1 MNLKKETSMNSEI
14 NSFNLEKYDFET
26 LLNSIN
32 KCYADDFKDKLPKV
46 SDFPKKIFNSTDG
59 ILLKPLIEFSETV
72 DNIYTKSVAKRI
84 AGVRYIQFARDNNI
98 KLELLPT
105 WNLISASI
113 LDLPSE
119 CTVSSIGSQGFLSI
133 PLFKYDENMEEFDF
147 IRFHI
152 WHNDLLNYINPEISE
167 RFSIH
172 SHSFLAQS
180 WIINGIIINER
191 YSVEE
196 TNENSESALF
206 NIEYNKTLNMVN
218 RHTSSAVNNGQNVI
232 VNKLEKEV
240 YKTNETYKINAG
252 DYHKSYSE
260 GKNGLSST
268 FFSFTTQNKTVVQS
282 NVTGPSNMQ
291 TSEINRKMHIDP
303 KQLIIEINQN
313 FN

>member
-1 MNLKKETSMNSEI
+1 MNSEI
-14 NSFNLEKYDFET
+14 NNFNLEKYDFET

-32 KCYADDFKDKLPKV
+32 KCYADDFEDNLPKV
-46 SDFPKKIFNSTDG
+46 SDFPKTIFNSTDS
-59 ILLKPLIEFSETV
+59 INLKGLIEFSETV

-84 AGVRYIQFARDNNI
+84 AGVRHIQYARDNNV
-98 KLELLPT
+98 KLDLLPT

-152 WHNDLLNYINPEISE
+152 WHNDLLDYINQEISE

-191 YSVEE
+191 YSVEK
-196 TNENSESALF
+196 TNENSQSSLF
-206 NIEYNKTLNMVN
+206 KIEYNKTLNKVN
-218 RHTSSAVNNGQNVI
+218 QHTSSAVNTGQNVN
-232 VNKLEKEV
+232 VNKLEKEA
-240 YKTNETYKINAG
+240 YQTNETYKINAG

-282 NVTGPSNMQ
+282 NVSGPSKMQ

-303 KQLIIEINQN
+303 KQLILEIKQN

>member
-1 MNLKKETSMNSEI
+1 MNLKKEISMNSEI
-14 NSFNLEKYDFET
+14 NNFNLEKYDFET

-32 KCYADDFKDKLPKV
+32 KCYADDFKDNLPKV
-46 SDFPKKIFNSTDG
+46 SDFPKKIFNSTESMN
-59 ILLKPLIEFSETV
+59 LKSLIEFSETV

-84 AGVRYIQFARDNNI
+84 AGVRHIQFARDNNI
-98 KLELLPT
+98 KLDLLPA
-105 WNLISASI
+105 WKLISASI

-133 PLFKYDENMEEFDF
+133 PLFKYDKNMEEFDF
-147 IRFHI
+147 IRLHI
-152 WHNDLLNYINPEISE
+152 WHNDLLTYINQEISE

-191 YSVEE
+191 YSVEK
-196 TNENSESALF
+196 TNDDSESSLF
-206 NIEYNKTLNMVN
+206 KIEYNKTLNKVN
-218 RHTSSAVNNGQNVI
+218 QHTSSAVNTGQNVN
-232 VNKLEKEV
+232 VKKLEKEA
-240 YKTNETYKINAG
+240 YQTNETYKINAG

-268 FFSFTTQNKTVVQS
+268 FFSFTTQNKIVVQS
-282 NVTGPSNMQ
+282 NVTGPSRMQ

-303 KQLIIEINQN
+303 KQLILEINQN

>member
-14 NSFNLEKYDFET
+14 NNFNLEKYDFET

-32 KCYADDFKDKLPKV
+32 KCYADDFKDNLPKV
-46 SDFPKKIFNSTDG
+46 SDFPKKIFNSTDN
-59 ILLKPLIEFSETV
+59 INLKCLIEFSETV

-84 AGVRYIQFARDNNI
+84 AGVRHIQFARDNNV
-98 KLELLPT
+98 KLDLLPT

-119 CTVSSIGSQGFLSI
+119 CIVSSIGSQGFLSI

-152 WHNDLLNYINPEISE
+152 WHNDLLDYINQEISE

-191 YSVEE
+191 YSVEK
-196 TNENSESALF
+196 TNDDSESSLF
-206 NIEYNKTLNMVN
+206 KIEYNKTLNKVN
-218 RHTSSAVNNGQNVI
+218 QHTSSAVNTGQNVN
-232 VNKLEKEV
+232 VNKLAKEV

-252 DYHKSYSE
+252 EYHKSYSE

-282 NVTGPSNMQ
+282 NVTGPSKMQ

-303 KQLIIEINQN
+303 KQLILEINQK

>member
-1 MNLKKETSMNSEI
+1 MNSEI
-14 NSFNLEKYDFET
+14 NNFNLEKYDFET

-32 KCYADDFKDKLPKV
+32 KCYADDFKDSLPKV
-46 SDFPKKIFNSTDG
+46 SDFPKKVFNSTYS
-59 ILLKPLIEFSETV
+59 INLKSLIEFSETV

-84 AGVRYIQFARDNNI
+84 AGVRHIQYARDNNV
-98 KLELLPT
+98 KLDLLPT
-105 WNLISASI
+105 WNLISSSI

-152 WHNDLLNYINPEISE
+152 WHNDLLDYINQEISE

-180 WIINGIIINER
+180 WIINGTIINER
-191 YSVEE
+191 YSVEK
-196 TNENSESALF
+196 TNENSESSLF
-206 NIEYNKTLNMVN
+206 KIEYNKTLNKVN
-218 RHTSSAVNNGQNVI
+218 QHTSSAVNTGQNVNVI
-232 VNKLEKEV
+232 KLEKEA
-240 YKTNETYKINAG
+240 YQTNETYKINAG

-260 GKNGLSST
+260 GKSGLSST

-282 NVTGPSNMQ
+282 NVTGPSKMQ

-303 KQLIIEINQN
+303 KLLILEINQN

>member
-1 MNLKKETSMNSEI
+1 MNSEI
-14 NSFNLEKYDFET
+14 NNFNLDKYDFET

-32 KCYADDFKDKLPKV
+32 KCYADDIKDNLPKV
-46 SDFPKKIFNSTDG
+46 SDFPKKIFNSTDS
-59 ILLKPLIEFSETV
+59 INLKSLIEFSETE

-84 AGVRYIQFARDNNI
+84 AGVRHIQFARDNNI
-98 KLELLPT
+98 KLDLLPT
-105 WNLISASI
+105 WNLIAASI

-133 PLFKYDENMEEFDF
+133 PLFKYDENMENFDF

-152 WHNDLLNYINPEISE
+152 WHNDLLDYINQEISE

-191 YSVEE
+191 YSVEK
-196 TNENSESALF
+196 TNDDSESSLF
-206 NIEYNKTLNMVN
+206 KIEYNKTLNKVN
-218 RHTSSAVNNGQNVI
+218 QHTSSAVNTGQNVN
-232 VNKLEKEV
+232 VNKLEKEA
-240 YKTNETYKINAG
+240 YKTNETYKINSG

-282 NVTGPSNMQ
+282 NVTGPSKMQ

-303 KQLIIEINQN
+303 KQLILEINQN

>member
-1 MNLKKETSMNSEI
+1 MNAEI
-14 NSFNLEKYDFET
+14 NNFNLEKYDFET
-26 LLNSIN
+26 FLNSIN
-32 KCYADDFKDKLPKV
+32 KCYSDDFKDSLPKA
-46 SDFPKKIFNSTDG
+46 SDFPKKIFNSTNS
-59 ILLKPLIEFSETV
+59 INLKALIEFSESV

-84 AGVRYIQFARDNNI
+84 AGVRHIQFARDNKV
-98 KLELLPT
+98 KLDLLPT

-133 PLFKYDENMEEFDF
+133 PLFKYDENMGGFDF
-147 IRFHI
+147 LRLHI
-152 WHNDLLNYINPEISE
+152 WHNDLLSYINQEISE

-180 WIINGIIINER
+180 WIVNGTIINER

-196 TNENSESALF
+196 TNKNSENSLF
-206 NIEYNKTLNMVN
+206 KIDYNKTLNRVN
-218 RHTSSAVNNGQNVI
+218 QHTSSAVNTGKNVNI
-232 VNKLEKEV
+232 DKLQKEV
-240 YKTNETYKINAG
+240 YLTNESYKINAG

-268 FFSFTTQNKTVVQS
+268 FFSFTTQNKTIVQS
-282 NVTGPSNMQ
+282 NVTGPSKMQ
-291 TSEINRKMHIDP
+291 RSEINRKMHIDP
-303 KQLIIEINQN
+303 KQLILEINKN

>member
-1 MNLKKETSMNSEI
+1 MNIKKETSMNSEI
-14 NSFNLEKYDFET
+14 NNFNLEKYDFET

-32 KCYADDFKDKLPKV
+32 KCYADDFEDNLPKV
-46 SDFPKKIFNSTDG
+46 SDFPKTIFNSTDS
-59 ILLKPLIEFSETV
+59 INLKGLIEFSETV

-84 AGVRYIQFARDNNI
+84 AGVRHIQYARDNNV
-98 KLELLPT
+98 KLDLLPT

-152 WHNDLLNYINPEISE
+152 WHNDLLDYINQEISE

-191 YSVEE
+191 YSVEK
-196 TNENSESALF
+196 TNENSQSSLF
-206 NIEYNKTLNMVN
+206 KIEYNKTLNKVN
-218 RHTSSAVNNGQNVI
+218 QHTSSAVNTGQNVN
-232 VNKLEKEV
+232 VNKLEKEA
-240 YKTNETYKINAG
+240 YQTNETYKINAG

-282 NVTGPSNMQ
+282 NVSGPSKMQ

-303 KQLIIEINQN
+303 KQLILEIKQN